1 LLLIRKQIIQAT
13 KKIKTVE
20 NKYAMAVTTCPN
32 EDTAKKI
39 ANLLLEKKLAACVQ
53 LFPINSFY
61 SWKGEI
67 CNDNEI
73 TLFIKCN
80 QSFYAAIEETITANH
95 PYEVPEIIMLPVI
108 NGFAKYLGWIDEV
121 SGEST

>member
-1 LLLIRKQIIQAT
+1 MDTQ
-13 KKIKTVE
+13 
-20 NKYAMAVTTCPN
+20 YAMIINTCPN
-32 EDTAKKI
+32 EETAKKI
-39 ANLLLEKKLAACVQ
+39 ANLLLEKKLAACIQ

-73 TLFIKCN
+73 ILFIKCR
-80 QSFYAAIEETITANH
+80 QDRYAAIEEAIIANH

-108 NGFAKYLGWIDEV
+108 GGFSKYLSWIDEV
-121 SGEST
+121 SGGD

>member
-1 LLLIRKQIIQAT
+1 MDTQ
-13 KKIKTVE
+13 
-20 NKYAMAVTTCPN
+20 YAMIVNTCPN
-32 EDTAKKI
+32 EETAKKI
-39 ANLLLEKKLAACVQ
+39 ANLLLEKKLAACIQ

-73 TLFIKCN
+73 ILFIKCRQN
-80 QSFYAAIEETITANH
+80 FYAAIEEEIIANH

-108 NGFAKYLGWIDEV
+108 GGFNKYLGWIDEV
-121 SGEST
+121 SGGD

>member
-1 LLLIRKQIIQAT
+1 MDTQ
-13 KKIKTVE
+13 
-20 NKYAMAVTTCPN
+20 YAMIVNTCPN
-32 EDTAKKI
+32 EETAKKI
-39 ANLLLEKKLAACVQ
+39 ANILLEKKLAACIQ

-73 TLFIKCN
+73 ILFIKCR
-80 QSFYAAIEETITANH
+80 QSSYTAIEEAIIANH

-108 NGFAKYLGWIDEV
+108 GGFNKYLDWIDDV
-121 SGEST
+121 SCGE